1 MAFTTIVVGRVGP
14 IRIHSAI
21 SLGSRGGLPH
31 EAPLGIIDEVSS
43 YFRWDLPF
51 VWRQG
56 PPKRFRLESQTLLEE
71 RP

>member
-21 SLGSRGGLPH
+21 SPGSSGGLSH
-31 EAPLGIIDEVSS
+31 EAPLGIMKVSL
-43 YFRWDLPF
+43 YFRWGCRSFDGRASGK
-51 VWRQG
+51 VSC
-56 PPKRFRLESQTLLEE
+56 LESRTLLEE